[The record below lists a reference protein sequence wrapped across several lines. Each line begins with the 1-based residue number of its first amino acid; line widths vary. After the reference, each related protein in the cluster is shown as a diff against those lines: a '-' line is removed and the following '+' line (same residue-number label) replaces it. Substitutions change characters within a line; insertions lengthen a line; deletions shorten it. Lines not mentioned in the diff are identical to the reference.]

1 MNSIR
6 RQSILSTLLIY
17 GGFAIGLLN
26 TYLFTKQGLFTEE
39 EFGLYNVFIAIAL
52 LMAAVANLGAPYFI
66 YKFFPYYQARLQAQK
81 NDQLTLALLIALIG
95 FGVLLATG
103 YWLEPLVI
111 QKYSGNAPSL
121 VTYFKWVYPLGA
133 GLLVFNVLEAWSWQ
147 HGLSVT
153 SNLLKE
159 AVWRFFILILIAG
172 FSLSWIN
179 SFDLFIKM
187 FAFSYPFI
195 AILLI
200 ITLAVQ
206 QKLTIGPLNSPVTQR
221 LKKPILGYTSFTY
234 AGTLIFTLAQVFDSI
249 LIGSVLENAMA
260 QVAIYSLAQN
270 MASILQAPQR
280 GIIAAAIAPLS
291 RAWKE
296 KDRTTLSRIYQR
308 SSINQL
314 LFAGAL
320 FGLIFLNF
328 NDAIRTLELKPSYL
342 TGISVFC
349 LLGITRL
356 VDMGTGVNTQ
366 LIITSPSWKF
376 EFKSGMI
383 LLMIMLPLSYFLTK
397 KYGITGTAMAQLI
410 SISLYN
416 SIRIFFLW
424 KKYRLQPFSINTL
437 GAIAVVALSMG
448 LIYILFNDTNGWT
461 FIFLRS
467 SLFILIFGACTW
479 LFKLSPDLVPVLN
492 TLKQRVRKK

>member
-17 GGFAIGLLN
+17 GGFAVGLFN
-26 TYLFTKQGLFTEE
+26 TYLFTKQGLFTDE

-66 YKFFPYYQARLQAQK
+66 YKFFPYYQARLQPQK
-81 NDQLTLALLIALIG
+81 NDQLTLALLIALMG

-121 VTYFKWVYPLGA
+121 VSYFKWIYPLGA
-133 GLLVFNVLEAWSWQ
+133 GLLLFNVLEAWSWQ
-147 HGLSVT
+147 HGFSVT
-153 SNLLKE
+153 SNFLKE

-172 FSLSWIN
+172 FAFGWIS
-179 SFDLFIKM
+179 SFDLFIKL
-187 FAFSYPFI
+187 FALSYPFI
-195 AILLI
+195 AI
-200 ITLAVQ
+200 TLMGWLAIR
-206 QKLTIGPLNSPVTQR
+206 QKLTIGPLNSPITQR

-260 QVAIYSLAQN
+260 QLAIYSLAQN

-280 GIIAAAIAPLS
+280 GIIAASIAPLS
-291 RAWKE
+291 KAWKE
-296 KDRTTLSRIYQR
+296 KDRATLAKIYQR

-328 NDAIRTLELKPSYL
+328 NDTILTLQLKPSYL
-342 TGISVFC
+342 AGLTVFC
-349 LLGITRL
+349 LLGFTRL
-356 VDMGTGVNTQ
+356 IDMGTGVNTQ

-383 LLMIMLPLSYFLTK
+383 LLVIMLPLSYYLTK
-397 KYGITGTAMAQLI
+397 KYGITGTALAQLI
-410 SISLYN
+410 SILLYN
-416 SIRIFFLW
+416 SIRIAFLW
-424 KKYRLQPFSINTL
+424 KKYRLQPFTINSL
-437 GAIAVVALSMG
+437 GAIAVAAVSIG
-448 LIYILFNDTNGWT
+448 LIYFLFNEANGWT
-461 FIFLRS
+461 FILWRS
-467 SLFILIFGACTW
+467 FLFILIFAACTW
-479 LFKLSPDLVPVLN
+479 FLKLSPDLKPVLN
-492 TLKQRVRKK
+492 TLKQRIQRK

>member
-66 YKFFPYYQARLQAQK
+66 YKFFPYYQARLHPQK
-81 NDQLTLALLIALIG
+81 NDQLTLALLIAFIG
-95 FGVLLATG
+95 FGILLATG

-121 VTYFKWVYPLGA
+121 VTYFKWIYPLGF

-153 SNLLKE
+153 SNFLKE

-172 FSLSWIN
+172 FAFEWISN
-179 SFDLFIKM
+179 FELFIKL

-195 AILLI
+195 ALLLFLV
-200 ITLAVQ
+200 LARR
-206 QKLTIGPLNSPVTQR
+206 QKLKIGPINSSLTQR

-280 GIIAAAIAPLS
+280 GIIAASIAPLS
-291 RAWKE
+291 KAWKE
-296 KDRTTLSRIYQR
+296 KDRATLSRIYQR

-314 LFAGAL
+314 LFAGVL

-328 NDAIRTLELKPSYL
+328 NDAILTLQLKPSYL
-342 TGISVFC
+342 TGLTVFC

-356 VDMGTGVNTQ
+356 IDMGTGVNTQ

-383 LLMIMLPLSYFLTK
+383 LLLIMLPLSYILTK

-410 SISLYN
+410 SIFLYN
-416 SIRIFFLW
+416 SIRIAFLW
-424 KKYRLQPFSINTL
+424 KKYRLQPFSKNSI
-437 GAIAVVALSMG
+437 GAVMVTAISIG
-448 LIYILFNDTNGWT
+448 LLYFLFNETSGWT
-461 FIFLRS
+461 FIVLRS
-467 SLFILIFGACTW
+467 TLFILVYGACTW
-479 LFKLSPDLVPVLN
+479 LLKLSPDLEPVLN
-492 TLKQRVRKK
+492 TLKERVRRK

>member
-66 YKFFPYYQARLQAQK
+66 YKFFPYYQARLHPQK

-95 FGVLLATG
+95 FGILLATG

-121 VTYFKWVYPLGA
+121 VTYFKWIYPLGA
-133 GLLVFNVLEAWSWQ
+133 GLIVFNVLEAWSWQ

-153 SNLLKE
+153 SNFLKE

-172 FSLSWIN
+172 FAFEWISN
-179 SFDLFIKM
+179 FDLFIKL

-195 AILLI
+195 AVLLI
-200 ITLAVQ
+200 MTLVSR
-206 QKLTIGPLNSPVTQR
+206 KKMTIGPLNSPVTQR

-280 GIIAAAIAPLS
+280 GIIAASIAPLS
-291 RAWKE
+291 KAWKE
-296 KDRTTLSRIYQR
+296 KDRATLSRIYQR

-314 LFAGAL
+314 LFAGLL

-328 NDAIRTLELKPSYL
+328 NDAIRTLQLKPSYL
-342 TGISVFC
+342 TGLTVFC

-356 VDMGTGVNTQ
+356 IDMGTGVNTQ

-383 LLMIMLPLSYFLTK
+383 LLLIMLPLSYILTK

-410 SISLYN
+410 SIFLYN
-416 SIRIFFLW
+416 SIRISFLW
-424 KKYRLQPFSINTL
+424 KKYRLQPFSKNSL
-437 GAIAVVALSMG
+437 GAVMVTAISIG
-448 LIYILFNDTNGWT
+448 LIYFLFNETSGWT
-461 FIFLRS
+461 SILLRS
-467 SLFILIFGACTW
+467 SLFVLVIGALTW
-479 LFKLSPDLVPVLN
+479 FLKLSPDLEPVIN
-492 TLKQRVRKK
+492 TLKERVRRK